1 MAGFSENSA
10 LGVNGGSMNETQ
22 SADAEALIQA
32 WKADPVLQAEFSGDI
47 LAFEDYA
54 EREAR
59 RLLQS
64 LPAR

>member
-1 MAGFSENSA
+1 
-10 LGVNGGSMNETQ
+10 MNETQ